1 MTEVPPN
8 AQLPQGRVQFEYI
21 PLFLK
26 TIKEIKQACTQY
38 GTTSPYTT
46 GLIQGLSQSERLL
59 PYDWEMIARTC
70 LSTSEFFHFRTWW
83 QDEASQQ
90 AQRSTAANPPL
101 NITMEQL
108 MGSGAYQGIQ
118 RQIQFDDQLISQIR
132 FICLR
137 AWEKVSPPGQ
147 SHPSFVNVKQ
157 SNGESYTDFIARLKQ
172 NLVRIVAQ
180 TELRDML
187 LPMLAY
193 DNANSEYQKGSQPL
207 KAQGKPL
214 KDYIKACHDIGSE
227 PYKMQLLTQAITGL
241 KQQANQQVKCFS

>member
-1 MTEVPPN
+1 MRQEGDLDALVLPVIMTEVPPN

-137 AWEKVSPPGQ
+137 AWEKVSPLGQ
-147 SHPSFVNVKQ
+147 SHPSSVNVKQ
-157 SNGESYTDFIARLKQ
+157 SNGETYTDFIAQLKQ
-172 NLVRIVAQ
+172 NLVRTVAQ

-193 DNANSEYQKGSQPL
+193 DNANSECQKVLQPL
-207 KAQGKPL
+207 KAQGKSPE
-214 KDYIKACHDIGSE
+214 DYIKACHDIG
-227 PYKMQLLTQAITGL
+227 
-241 KQQANQQVKCFS
+241 